1 MEDALGAGATRKSFG
16 DRTNEKYND
25 THEDAMVKPI
35 SLYANP
41 KVSLFKIINEEKEN
55 KP

>member
-1 MEDALGAGATRKSFG
+1 M
-16 DRTNEKYND
+16 Y
-25 THEDAMVKPI
+25 EDAMVNPI

-55 KP
+55 EP

>member
-25 THEDAMVKPI
+25 TRMKT
-35 SLYANP
+35 LW
-41 KVSLFKIINEEKEN
+41 
-55 KP
+55 